1 LGLSYLG
8 LQARDGALD
17 FQQRLEQAAAVDL
30 DSPAETESETPHPVF
45 GTAHRVIESAVIAV
59 ATSTGLYLVGWVY
72 TDAYYARMSIEVTSL
87 DLSPPFIAL
96 QSAHVLE
103 SLLEYPLALLFF
115 YLLYRLLTSRIAR
128 LRSWYDRARHRFG
141 RLFLLI
147 VNLVV
152 VSPLVIA
159 AVQAGID
166 AGLTGASS
174 VLGDVAGLMGTFGSL
189 LFFYVIWLSFG
200 PRQTIIAQIRERKLI
215 PIVLLAALYLLD
227 ALIAT
232 ANGAATDAELLLT
245 GEAESSVEVV
255 FTMSEG
261 VRDRL
266 PSSGLLLVTARNG
279 NYYVVERQPV
289 PPSRRPVAY
298 VVPFDAVDSA
308 RTQRVND
315 ADPALDEILI
325 QEIMNEFATPTGP

>member
-1 LGLSYLG
+1 MERAAPANAADDTPDESIQVFG
-8 LQARDGALD
+8 GA
-17 FQQRLEQAAAVDL
+17 QRL
-30 DSPAETESETPHPVF
+30 
-45 GTAHRVIESAVIAV
+45 IESAVIAV
-59 ATSTGLYLVGWVY
+59 ATSTGLYIVGSVY
-72 TDAYYARMSIEVTSL
+72 TDAYYSRLSIEVTSL

-115 YLLYRLLTSRIAR
+115 YLLYRFLTSRITR
-128 LRSWYDRARHRFG
+128 LRSWYDHARQRFG

-147 VNLVV
+147 VNLLI
-152 VSPLVIA
+152 VSPLVFA
-159 AVQAGID
+159 AFQAGID

-189 LFFYVIWLSFG
+189 LLFYVIWLSFG
-200 PRQTIIAQIRERKLI
+200 PRQVIIAQIRERKII
-215 PIVLLAALYLLD
+215 PIMLLAALYLLD

-232 ANGAATDAELLLT
+232 ANGAAADAELLLT
-245 GEAESSVEVV
+245 GAAESSIEIV

-261 VRDRL
+261 VRDTL
-266 PSSGLLLVTARNG
+266 PSSELLLVTARNG
-279 NYYVVERQPV
+279 NYYVVERQSV

-308 RTQRVND
+308 RMQRVNE
-315 ADPALDEILI
+315 ADPPLDEILI
-325 QEIMNEFATPTGP
+325 TEIMNEFATPTAP

>member
-1 LGLSYLG
+1 LGL
-8 LQARDGALD
+8 
-17 FQQRLEQAAAVDL
+17 AAAVERDTQ
-30 DSPAETESETPHPVF
+30 DDDASDEPIQVF
-45 GTAHRVIESAVIAV
+45 GTAQRVIESAVIAL
-59 ATSTGLYLVGWVY
+59 ATSTGLYIVGSVY
-72 TDAYYARMSIEVTSL
+72 TEAYYSRLSIEVTSL
-87 DLSPPFIAL
+87 DLAPPFIAL

-128 LRSWYDRARHRFG
+128 LQSWYDRARQRFG

-147 VNLVV
+147 VNLLV

-159 AVQAGID
+159 AFQAGID

-174 VLGDVAGLMGTFGSL
+174 VLGNVAGLMGTFGLL

-200 PRQTIIAQIRERKLI
+200 PRQVIIAQIRERKII
-215 PIVLLAALYLLD
+215 PIALLAALYLLD

-232 ANGAATDAELLLT
+232 ANGAAEDAELLLT
-245 GEAESSVEVV
+245 GAAESSIEVT
-255 FTMSEG
+255 FTMTDG
-261 VRDRL
+261 VSDTL

-298 VVPFDAVDSA
+298 VVPFDSVDVA
-308 RTQRVND
+308 RTQRVNE
-315 ADPALDEILI
+315 ADPPLDEILI
-325 QEIMNEFATPTGP
+325 GEIMNEFATPTAP

>member
-1 LGLSYLG
+1 MGTGTS
-8 LQARDGALD
+8 AVATERDA
-17 FQQRLEQAAAVDL
+17 
-30 DSPAETESETPHPVF
+30 PADTDDVIPDRASPVF
-45 GTAHRVIESAVIAV
+45 GTAQRVIESAVIAV
-59 ATSTGLYLVGWVY
+59 ATSTGLYLIGSVY
-72 TDAYYARMSIEVTSL
+72 TDAYFSRMSIEVTSL
-87 DLSPPFIAL
+87 DLAPAFIAL

-103 SLLEYPLALLFF
+103 SLLEYPIALLFF
-115 YLLYRLLTSRIAR
+115 YLVYRVLTSRIAR
-128 LRSWYDRARHRFG
+128 LHSWYDRARQRFG
-141 RLFLLI
+141 RLLLLI
-147 VNLVV
+147 VNLLI
-152 VSPLVIA
+152 VSPLLIA

-200 PRQTIIAQIRERKLI
+200 PRQTIIAQIRERKII
-215 PIVLLAALYLLD
+215 PIVLLVAMYLLD

-232 ANGAATDAELLLT
+232 ANGARVDAELLMA
-245 GEAESSVEVV
+245 GEADSSIEVV
-255 FTMSEG
+255 FTMTEG
-261 VRDRL
+261 VRDTL
-266 PSSGLLLVTARNG
+266 PSSGLILVTARNG
-279 NYYVVERQPV
+279 NYYVVERQDT

-325 QEIMNEFATPTGP
+325 NEIMNEFGTPTAP

>member
-1 LGLSYLG
+1 LGL
-8 LQARDGALD
+8 
-17 FQQRLEQAAAVDL
+17 AAAVERDTQ
-30 DSPAETESETPHPVF
+30 DDDASDEPIQVF
-45 GTAHRVIESAVIAV
+45 GTAQRVIESAVIAL
-59 ATSTGLYLVGWVY
+59 ATSTGLYIVGSVY
-72 TDAYYARMSIEVTSL
+72 TEAYYSRLSIEVTSL
-87 DLSPPFIAL
+87 DLAPPFIAL

-128 LRSWYDRARHRFG
+128 LQSWYDRARQRFG

-147 VNLVV
+147 VNLLV

-159 AVQAGID
+159 AFQAGIE

-174 VLGDVAGLMGTFGSL
+174 VLGNVAGLMGTFGLL

-200 PRQTIIAQIRERKLI
+200 PRQVIIAQIRERKII
-215 PIVLLAALYLLD
+215 PIALLAALYLLD

-232 ANGAATDAELLLT
+232 ANGAAEDAELLLT
-245 GEAESSVEVV
+245 GAAESSIEVA
-255 FTMSEG
+255 FTMTDG
-261 VRDRL
+261 VSDTL

-298 VVPFDAVDSA
+298 VVPFDSVDVA
-308 RTQRVND
+308 RTQRVNE
-315 ADPALDEILI
+315 ADPPLDEILI
-325 QEIMNEFATPTGP
+325 SEIMNEIATPTAP

>member
-1 LGLSYLG
+1 MERAGPVNAADDTPDEPIQVFG
-8 LQARDGALD
+8 GA
-17 FQQRLEQAAAVDL
+17 QRL
-30 DSPAETESETPHPVF
+30 
-45 GTAHRVIESAVIAV
+45 IESAVIAV
-59 ATSTGLYLVGWVY
+59 ATSTGLYIVGSVY
-72 TDAYYARMSIEVTSL
+72 TDAYFSRLSIEVTSL
-87 DLSPPFIAL
+87 DLAPPFIAL

-128 LRSWYDRARHRFG
+128 LQSWYDRAKQRFG

-147 VNLVV
+147 VNLVI

-159 AVQAGID
+159 AFQAGID

-200 PRQTIIAQIRERKLI
+200 PRQVIIAQIRERKII

-232 ANGAATDAELLLT
+232 ANGAAEDAELLLT
-245 GEAESSVEVV
+245 GTAESSIEVT
-255 FTMSEG
+255 FTMTDG
-261 VRDRL
+261 VSDTL

-279 NYYVVERQPV
+279 NYYVVERQSV

-298 VVPFDAVDSA
+298 VVPFDSVDVA
-308 RTQRVND
+308 RTQRVNE
-315 ADPALDEILI
+315 ADPTLDEILI
-325 QEIMNEFATPTGP
+325 TEIMNEFATPTAP